1 MRILL
6 EEDTAEGPRELR
18 LLWPGVDDS
27 PVELAE
33 DAPVGRKVGKAE
45 ALWAGRGGDGG
56 EILFR
61 IAAIDGNNVSTD
73 TEQKMLRIDPKS
85 GEIFTAAEFDYEQR
99 TYWTVSLNGLEHL
112 FKQMD

>member
-1 MRILL
+1 M
-6 EEDTAEGPRELR
+6 
-18 LLWPGVDDS
+18 LWPGIDDG

-33 DAPVGRKVGKAE
+33 DAPIGRKVGKAE

-61 IAAIDGNNVSTD
+61 IAAIDEGGEVSSD
-73 TEQKMLRIDPKS
+73 MKQKMLRIDPRS

-99 TYWTVSLNGLEHL
+99 KYWTVGL
-112 FKQMD
+112 K